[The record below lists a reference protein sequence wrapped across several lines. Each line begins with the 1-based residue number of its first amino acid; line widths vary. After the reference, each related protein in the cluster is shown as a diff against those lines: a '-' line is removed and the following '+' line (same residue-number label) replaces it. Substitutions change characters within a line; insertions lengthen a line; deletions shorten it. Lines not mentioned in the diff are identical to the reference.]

1 MTLRE
6 PQGHPEHGRGVKAV
20 YGLYPDGHSAQ
31 QAVSRLHAAG
41 VPDRDITIQSAQPM
55 EDFEFGHRDK
65 ATWMWWIACG
75 GGLLGMASALGL
87 AWLTEVSW
95 PIDVGG
101 LPIFAW
107 WPNLIITFELTMLG
121 AILATVVTL
130 VVTARLGRGS
140 TIYDPEVSDG
150 KILVGVANPA
160 ESALADLEA
169 ALTAPA
175 GAQLK
180 RI

>member
-1 MTLRE
+1 
-6 PQGHPEHGRGVKAV
+6 VKAL
-20 YGLYPDGHSAQ
+20 YALYPDGHSAQ
-31 QAVSRLHAAG
+31 QAISRLQAAG
-41 VPDRDITIQSAQPM
+41 VHDRDITIQSAQPM

-75 GGLLGMASALGL
+75 GALIGMASALGL
-87 AWLTEVSW
+87 AWLTEMSW

-121 AILATVVTL
+121 AILATVMTL
-130 VVTARLGRGS
+130 VITARLGRGS
-140 TIYDPEVSDG
+140 SLYDPEVSDG
-150 KILVGVANPA
+150 KILVGVTNPPA
-160 ESALADLEA
+160 SAIGDLEA

-180 RI
+180 TVP

>member
-1 MTLRE
+1 
-6 PQGHPEHGRGVKAV
+6 VKAV
-20 YGLYPDGHSAQ
+20 YGLYPDGRAAQ
-31 QAVSRLHAAG
+31 QAISRLHAAG
-41 VPDRDITIQSAQPM
+41 VPEHDITIQSAQPM

-65 ATWMWWIACG
+65 ATWMWWIACAG
-75 GGLLGMASALGL
+75 ALIGMASALGL
-87 AWLTEVSW
+87 AWITEVGW

-121 AILATVVTL
+121 AILATFLTL

-160 ESALADLEA
+160 ESALARVEA
-169 ALTAPA
+169 ALTAPP

-180 RI
+180 KIS